1 MPSAHLSP
9 ELSTKVIQIDRV
21 LDYSPV
27 MAGDSSRTIIMDRN
41 VPTAAQLRYLAR
53 GLTQP
58 GGKLPLFDED
68 GQMVPVDVVRA
79 CIARGL
85 AAPWFDNPIKP
96 DWIVCRLTEKGR
108 RLSGLT
114 GGYQVPV
121 SDSGIRLAVND
132 AG

>member
-1 MPSAHLSP
+1 M
-9 ELSTKVIQIDRV
+9 IDR
-21 LDYSPV
+21 
-27 MAGDSSRTIIMDRN
+27 A
-41 VPTAAQLRYLAR
+41 VPTAAQLRYLSR

-68 GQMVPVDVVRA
+68 GQIVPVEVVRA

-96 DWIVCRLTEKGR
+96 DWLVCRLTEKGR
-108 RLSGLT
+108 RLSGVT
-114 GGYQVPV
+114 GMDGFRD
-121 SDSGIRLAVND
+121 DSAGVRLAAND

>member
-1 MPSAHLSP
+1 M
-9 ELSTKVIQIDRV
+9 V
-21 LDYSPV
+21 
-27 MAGDSSRTIIMDRN
+27 GDSSRTIIIDRN

-53 GLTQP
+53 GLGQP

-68 GQMVPVDVVRA
+68 GQMVPVEVVRA

-108 RLSGLT
+108 RLSDLT
-114 GGYQVPV
+114 GGYRHEG
-121 SDSGIRLAVND
+121 SETGIRLAAND

>member
-1 MPSAHLSP
+1 
-9 ELSTKVIQIDRV
+9 
-21 LDYSPV
+21 

-68 GQMVPVDVVRA
+68 GQMVPVDVVRT

-108 RLSGLT
+108 RLTGIT
-114 GGYQVPV
+114 GGYQTAADLPEA
-121 SDSGIRLAVND
+121 RLAAND

>member
-1 MPSAHLSP
+1 M
-9 ELSTKVIQIDRV
+9 V
-21 LDYSPV
+21 
-27 MAGDSSRTIIMDRN
+27 GDSSRTIIIDRN

-53 GLTQP
+53 GLGQP

-68 GQMVPVDVVRA
+68 GQMVPVEVVRA

-108 RLSGLT
+108 RLSDLT
-114 GGYQVPV
+114 GGHHHQG
-121 SDSGIRLAVND
+121 SDSGIRLAAND